1 MQKKLTP
8 LVIVLALLS
17 PGLLWADTPAKPTDP
32 QIAHIAYTAGLID
45 VEAGKLALEK
55 SQNTDVRAFA
65 QRMVGDH
72 TAVNDQALALVKK
85 LNVTPEDNPTSQSL
99 TKQAETTRKKLAG
112 LTGAAF
118 DKAYIDN
125 EVAFHKTV
133 NSALSTT
140 LIPDAQNSEL
150 KSSLAE
156 WPQSVRGASGAR
168 GASGSATV
176 FGEVVV
182 CGRRSNQAIRVEGM
196 LKRNNSDY
204 ARLSDGE
211 LASRIAARDVAAVRL
226 VTGRNNQRLFR
237 TAWSILKDRSEAEE
251 AVQDG
256 YLKAFDA
263 IETFAGR
270 SSLSTWLTR
279 IVVNEALSRRSR
291 AQRRSRLLN
300 QESVV
305 VLEEYREKLMAG
317 SVTQSPEKVLM
328 RRQIAKLLETA
339 IARLPD
345 TFRPV
350 FVLREIEGLSVED
363 TAEALQ
369 IPEETVKT
377 RLFRAR
383 RRLQKELDPE
393 LCGALS
399 ETFPF
404 AGADC
409 EALTNRVL
417 ASFSKSTKGI

>member
-1 MQKKLTP
+1 
-8 LVIVLALLS
+8 
-17 PGLLWADTPAKPTDP
+17 
-32 QIAHIAYTAGLID
+32 
-45 VEAGKLALEK
+45 
-55 SQNTDVRAFA
+55 
-65 QRMVGDH
+65 
-72 TAVNDQALALVKK
+72 
-85 LNVTPEDNPTSQSL
+85 
-99 TKQAETTRKKLAG
+99 
-112 LTGAAF
+112 
-118 DKAYIDN
+118 
-125 EVAFHKTV
+125 
-133 NSALSTT
+133 
-140 LIPDAQNSEL
+140 
-150 KSSLAE
+150 
-156 WPQSVRGASGAR
+156 
-168 GASGSATV
+168 
-176 FGEVVV
+176 
-182 CGRRSNQAIRVEGM
+182 M
-196 LKRNNSDY
+196 LKQTKSDY
-204 ARLSDGE
+204 AKLSDSE
-211 LASRIAARDVAAVRL
+211 LASHIAARDVAAVRL

-237 TAWSILKDRSEAEE
+237 AAWSILKDRSEAEE

-263 IETFAGR
+263 IGAFAGR

-279 IVVNEALSRRSR
+279 IVVNEALSRRKR
-291 AQRRSRLLN
+291 AQKRSRLLN
-300 QESVV
+300 QESIL

-317 SVTQSPEKVLM
+317 SVTQSPEKVLI
-328 RRQIAKLLETA
+328 RRQIAKLLEIA

-417 ASFSKSTKGI
+417 ASFSKSAKGI

>member
-1 MQKKLTP
+1 
-8 LVIVLALLS
+8 
-17 PGLLWADTPAKPTDP
+17 
-32 QIAHIAYTAGLID
+32 
-45 VEAGKLALEK
+45 
-55 SQNTDVRAFA
+55 
-65 QRMVGDH
+65 
-72 TAVNDQALALVKK
+72 
-85 LNVTPEDNPTSQSL
+85 
-99 TKQAETTRKKLAG
+99 
-112 LTGAAF
+112 
-118 DKAYIDN
+118 
-125 EVAFHKTV
+125 
-133 NSALSTT
+133 
-140 LIPDAQNSEL
+140 
-150 KSSLAE
+150 
-156 WPQSVRGASGAR
+156 
-168 GASGSATV
+168 
-176 FGEVVV
+176 
-182 CGRRSNQAIRVEGM
+182 M
-196 LKRNNSDY
+196 LKQKSKDY
-204 ARLSDGE
+204 ATLSDSE

-256 YLKAFDA
+256 YLKAFGA
-263 IETFAGR
+263 IGTFAGR
-270 SSLSTWLTR
+270 SSLATWLTR
-279 IVVNEALSRRSR
+279 IVVNEALGRRAR
-291 AQRRSRLLN
+291 AQKRSQLLN

-317 SVTQSPEKVLM
+317 SVTQSPEKALM

-383 RRLQKELDPE
+383 RRLQKEIDPE
-393 LCGALS
+393 LCDALA

-409 EALTNRVL
+409 EALTNRVI
-417 ASFSKSTKGI
+417 ASFCKSAKSI

>member
-1 MQKKLTP
+1 MLKQT
-8 LVIVLALLS
+8 
-17 PGLLWADTPAKPTDP
+17 
-32 QIAHIAYTAGLID
+32 
-45 VEAGKLALEK
+45 K
-55 SQNTDVRAFA
+55 SDRV
-65 QRMVGDH
+65 
-72 TAVNDQALALVKK
+72 
-85 LNVTPEDNPTSQSL
+85 
-99 TKQAETTRKKLAG
+99 
-112 LTGAAF
+112 
-118 DKAYIDN
+118 
-125 EVAFHKTV
+125 
-133 NSALSTT
+133 ALS
-140 LIPDAQNSEL
+140 DS
-150 KSSLAE
+150 
-156 WPQSVRGASGAR
+156 
-168 GASGSATV
+168 
-176 FGEVVV
+176 
-182 CGRRSNQAIRVEGM
+182 
-196 LKRNNSDY
+196 
-204 ARLSDGE
+204 E

-226 VTGRNNQRLFR
+226 VTGRNNQRLYR

-263 IETFAGR
+263 IGTFAGR

-279 IVVNEALSRRSR
+279 IVVNEALSRRAC

-300 QESVV
+300 QELIL

-328 RRQIAKLLETA
+328 RRQIAKLLEKA

-369 IPEETVKT
+369 IPVETVKT

-393 LCGALS
+393 LCSALS

-409 EALTNRVL
+409 EAMTERVLTNFNKLTR
-417 ASFSKSTKGI
+417 T

>member
-1 MQKKLTP
+1 
-8 LVIVLALLS
+8 
-17 PGLLWADTPAKPTDP
+17 
-32 QIAHIAYTAGLID
+32 
-45 VEAGKLALEK
+45 
-55 SQNTDVRAFA
+55 
-65 QRMVGDH
+65 
-72 TAVNDQALALVKK
+72 
-85 LNVTPEDNPTSQSL
+85 
-99 TKQAETTRKKLAG
+99 
-112 LTGAAF
+112 
-118 DKAYIDN
+118 
-125 EVAFHKTV
+125 
-133 NSALSTT
+133 
-140 LIPDAQNSEL
+140 
-150 KSSLAE
+150 
-156 WPQSVRGASGAR
+156 
-168 GASGSATV
+168 
-176 FGEVVV
+176 
-182 CGRRSNQAIRVEGM
+182 M
-196 LKRNNSDY
+196 LKLNNSDY
-204 ARLSDGE
+204 ATLSDGE

-263 IETFAGR
+263 IGTFAGR

-291 AQRRSRLLN
+291 AQRRPRLLN

-317 SVTQSPEKVLM
+317 SISQSPEKALM
-328 RRQIAKLLETA
+328 RRQIAKMLETT

-377 RLFRAR
+377 RLHRAR

-409 EALTNRVL
+409 EAMTERVL
-417 ASFSKSTKGI
+417 TKLRRAAKAI

>member
-1 MQKKLTP
+1 
-8 LVIVLALLS
+8 
-17 PGLLWADTPAKPTDP
+17 
-32 QIAHIAYTAGLID
+32 
-45 VEAGKLALEK
+45 
-55 SQNTDVRAFA
+55 
-65 QRMVGDH
+65 MVK
-72 TAVNDQALALVKK
+72 Q
-85 LNVTPEDNPTSQSL
+85 
-99 TKQAETTRKKLAG
+99 TK
-112 LTGAAF
+112 
-118 DKAYIDN
+118 
-125 EVAFHKTV
+125 
-133 NSALSTT
+133 
-140 LIPDAQNSEL
+140 
-150 KSSLAE
+150 
-156 WPQSVRGASGAR
+156 
-168 GASGSATV
+168 
-176 FGEVVV
+176 
-182 CGRRSNQAIRVEGM
+182 
-196 LKRNNSDY
+196 SDY
-204 ARLSDGE
+204 ARLSDIE
-211 LASRIAARDVAAVRL
+211 LASRVAQRDVAAVRL
-226 VTGRNNQRLFR
+226 VTSRNNQRLYR

-256 YLKAFDA
+256 YMKAFGA
-263 IETFAGR
+263 IQTFVGG

-279 IVVNEALSRRSR
+279 ILVNEALSRRSR

-300 QESVV
+300 QESIL

-317 SVTQSPEKVLM
+317 SITQSPEKVLM

-383 RRLQKELDPE
+383 RHLQRELDPE

-409 EALTNRVL
+409 EAMTERVL
-417 ASFSKSTKGI
+417 TCFCKVAKSI

>member
-1 MQKKLTP
+1 ML
-8 LVIVLALLS
+8 
-17 PGLLWADTPAKPTDP
+17 
-32 QIAHIAYTAGLID
+32 
-45 VEAGKLALEK
+45 
-55 SQNTDVRAFA
+55 
-65 QRMVGDH
+65 
-72 TAVNDQALALVKK
+72 
-85 LNVTPEDNPTSQSL
+85 
-99 TKQAETTRKKLAG
+99 KQAKRDYET
-112 LTGAAF
+112 
-118 DKAYIDN
+118 
-125 EVAFHKTV
+125 
-133 NSALSTT
+133 
-140 LIPDAQNSEL
+140 
-150 KSSLAE
+150 
-156 WPQSVRGASGAR
+156 
-168 GASGSATV
+168 
-176 FGEVVV
+176 
-182 CGRRSNQAIRVEGM
+182 
-196 LKRNNSDY
+196 
-204 ARLSDGE
+204 LSDGE
-211 LASRIAARDVAAVRL
+211 LASRIAAKDVAAVRL

-263 IETFAGR
+263 IGTFAGR

-279 IVVNEALSRRSR
+279 IVANEALSRRSR

-317 SVTQSPEKVLM
+317 SVTQSPEKALM

-345 TFRPV
+345 AFRPV
-350 FVLREIEGLSVED
+350 FILREIEGLSVED

-404 AGADC
+404 AGIDC
-409 EALTNRVL
+409 KAMTERVL
-417 ASFSKSTKGI
+417 TKFCRAARTI

>member
-1 MQKKLTP
+1 MMKR
-8 LVIVLALLS
+8 
-17 PGLLWADTPAKPTDP
+17 
-32 QIAHIAYTAGLID
+32 
-45 VEAGKLALEK
+45 EK
-55 SQNTDVRAFA
+55 RN
-65 QRMVGDH
+65 H
-72 TAVNDQALALVKK
+72 
-85 LNVTPEDNPTSQSL
+85 
-99 TKQAETTRKKLAG
+99 
-112 LTGAAF
+112 
-118 DKAYIDN
+118 
-125 EVAFHKTV
+125 
-133 NSALSTT
+133 TT
-140 LIPDAQNSEL
+140 L
-150 KSSLAE
+150 
-156 WPQSVRGASGAR
+156 
-168 GASGSATV
+168 
-176 FGEVVV
+176 
-182 CGRRSNQAIRVEGM
+182 
-196 LKRNNSDY
+196 SD
-204 ARLSDGE
+204 LE
-211 LASRIAARDVAAVRL
+211 LASRIAATDVAAVRL
-226 VTGRNNQRLFR
+226 VTGRNNQRLYR

-256 YLKAFDA
+256 YMKAFNA
-263 IETFAGR
+263 IKTFAGS

-279 IVVNEALSRRSR
+279 IVVNEALDRRRRAQKRSR
-291 AQRRSRLLN
+291 MLN
-300 QESVV
+300 QESVL

-317 SVTQSPEKVLM
+317 SHSHSPEKILM

-409 EALTNRVL
+409 EAMTERVL
-417 ASFSKSTKGI
+417 TKFCRAPTI

>member
-1 MQKKLTP
+1 
-8 LVIVLALLS
+8 
-17 PGLLWADTPAKPTDP
+17 
-32 QIAHIAYTAGLID
+32 
-45 VEAGKLALEK
+45 
-55 SQNTDVRAFA
+55 
-65 QRMVGDH
+65 
-72 TAVNDQALALVKK
+72 
-85 LNVTPEDNPTSQSL
+85 
-99 TKQAETTRKKLAG
+99 
-112 LTGAAF
+112 
-118 DKAYIDN
+118 
-125 EVAFHKTV
+125 
-133 NSALSTT
+133 
-140 LIPDAQNSEL
+140 
-150 KSSLAE
+150 
-156 WPQSVRGASGAR
+156 
-168 GASGSATV
+168 
-176 FGEVVV
+176 
-182 CGRRSNQAIRVEGM
+182 M

-204 ARLSDGE
+204 ATLSDSE

-263 IETFAGR
+263 IGTFAGR

-409 EALTNRVL
+409 EAMTERVL
-417 ASFSKSTKGI
+417 TKFCRAAKTI